1 MAASS
6 HMRSVDRALDVLY
19 LLAQRS
25 APVTA
30 KEIASVLD
38 LPKST
43 THHLLNVMAERNF
56 VSYLPDQREWAL
68 GVGAFEVGSAF
79 LRSGQLVQEA
89 QRFMPALAGSTG
101 ATAHLAVLQ
110 GTDVVYLE
118 KREPLEHAVRLVT
131 DVGARLPAH
140 LTAVGRALLSR
151 LDDEALASLY
161 EVFSWKSRTGVGPA
175 SLAQLREVLEV
186 VRAKGYAVEQSTT
199 TTGIACIAAPVV
211 TRGGTAVAA
220 LGIAYLAG
228 TKSEKEVDEAVDVV
242 VDLSSKFSASLD
254 RARVTL
260 VS

>member
-1 MAASS
+1 
-6 HMRSVDRALDVLY
+6 MRSVDRALDVLY
-19 LLAQRS
+19 LLAHRS

-30 KEIASVLD
+30 KEIAAELD

-68 GVGAFEVGSAF
+68 GVAAFEVGSAF
-79 LRSGQLVQEA
+79 ARSGQLVVHA

-118 KREPLEHAVRLVT
+118 KREPLDHAVRLVT

-151 LDDEALASLY
+151 LDADSLDNLY
-161 EVFSWKSRTGVGPA
+161 EVYSWKSRTGVGPS
-175 SLAQLREVLEV
+175 SLAELREILAV
-186 VRAKGYAVEQSTT
+186 VQADGYAVEHSTT
-199 TTGIACIAAPVV
+199 TSGIDCVAAPIL
-211 TRGGTAVAA
+211 TRSGTAVAA
-220 LGIAYLAG
+220 LGIAYLAV
-228 TKSEKEVDEAVDVV
+228 TKSEQERTDAIRVV

-254 RARVTL
+254 R
-260 VS
+260 SQIP